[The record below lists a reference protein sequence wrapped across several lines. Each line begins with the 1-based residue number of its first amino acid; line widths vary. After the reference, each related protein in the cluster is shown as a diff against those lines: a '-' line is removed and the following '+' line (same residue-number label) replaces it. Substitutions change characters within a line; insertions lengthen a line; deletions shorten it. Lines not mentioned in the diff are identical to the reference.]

1 MPPPSRVPVRID
13 AGWVEWLDVGT
24 LRFTDP
30 FFENTVRRA
39 GRRAERWTQ
48 PLESLTGIA
57 PGPGP
62 AGLIFHVSRCGS
74 TLISQMLSTAGQLV
88 LSEPPPVDGIFRLH
102 HAGVFS

>member
-39 GRRAERWTQ
+39 GRRA
-48 PLESLTGIA
+48 GIA

-88 LSEPPPVDGIFRLH
+88 LSEPPPVDDIFRLH